1 MQQNDISNQTD
12 AKEFWEGIYQK
23 SSSQSGGKPGAVL
36 ERVAAQLKPG
46 RALDLGCA
54 KGDDAIWLAKQGW
67 TVTAVDVSSTALGY
81 AQENARL
88 AGVESSVSF
97 EQHDLSQ
104 SFPEGVFDLAY
115 GSFFYSPMPLVR
127 SEIFRRAA
135 ASVVSGGH
143 LLIIDHG
150 SRAPWSWAA
159 ADTQYP
165 TADEA
170 YQALGL
176 SVAIWRPTQVEGVE
190 RLATG
195 PDGQQAKVID
205 IVVFLSR
212 L

>member
-1 MQQNDISNQTD
+1 MQQNDISKQTE
-12 AKEFWEGIYQK
+12 AEVFWEGIYRK
-23 SSSQSGGKPGAVL
+23 SSPQSGGKPGAVL
-36 ERVAAQLKPG
+36 ERIASQLKPG
-46 RALDLGCA
+46 RTLDLGCA
-54 KGDDAIWLAKQGW
+54 KGDDAVWLAKHGW
-67 TVTAVDVSSTALGY
+67 TVTAVDVSPTALGF
-81 AQENARL
+81 ARENARR

-104 SFPEGVFDLAY
+104 SFPDGVFDLAY
-115 GSFFYSPMPLVR
+115 GSFFYSPTPLVR
-127 SEIFRRAA
+127 AEIFRRAA

-176 SVAIWRPTQVEGVE
+176 SADTWWPMQVEGVE

-195 PDGQQAKVID
+195 PGGQQAIVID
-205 IVVFLSR
+205 IVIFLTR
-212 L
+212 H

>member
-1 MQQNDISNQTD
+1 MKQNDTSNQTD
-12 AKEFWEGIYQK
+12 AEEFWEGIYRK
-23 SSSQSGGKPGAVL
+23 SSPQSGGKPGVAL
-36 ERVAAQLKPG
+36 ERIASQLKPG

-54 KGDDAIWLAKQGW
+54 KGDDAVWLAKKGW

-81 AQENARL
+81 AQENARR

-104 SFPEGVFDLAY
+104 SFPVGVFDLAY
-115 GSFFYSPMPLVR
+115 GSFFYSPTPLARAKV
-127 SEIFRRAA
+127 FRRAA

-159 ADTQYP
+159 EDTQYP

-170 YQALGL
+170 YEALGL
-176 SVAIWRPTQVEGVE
+176 NDETWWPKQVEGVE

-195 PDGQQAKVID
+195 PESQQAKVID
-205 IVVFLSR
+205 TVVFLSR